1 MIATPKAAV
10 LTSPETMEIKD
21 FPYPKLDTGML
32 LRIDSAGVCGT
43 DVHIYNGEV
52 PNLPYPIIQGHEIC
66 GTIEQLP
73 ENNGIICSEKLNV
86 GDRVV
91 LVPGISCSNCEYCRS
106 FPHMENYCK
115 NRTAYGINMSSLKP
129 PHLFGGFSEFL
140 YAYPRFWAYKIPRSL
155 SPDTAVLIETL
166 SVAMRAVERGFYP
179 NSQYSMGFGI
189 GANMV
194 VQGAGP
200 IGILAALSGKVAG
213 ANVIIVDELEH
224 RIKIAKQ
231 MGIKNAVN
239 ENQMQPHERIA
250 AVKELTEGQGADI
263 IVECTGEL
271 SAVNEG
277 IDMLRRGGRYV
288 EMGHFA
294 DVGSSKIKPYSI
306 CRNDIEIIGSVIA
319 PPPQFKKA
327 LYVMKNYD
335 FPFDKLITHK
345 FSLEQT
351 QEAIENAEKR
361 NGMKTIIKP

>member
-1 MIATPKAAV
+1 MSKAAV
-10 LTSPETMEIKD
+10 LTSPKRMEIKD

-32 LRIDSAGVCGT
+32 LKVDSAGVCGT
-43 DVHIYNGEV
+43 DVHIYNGKV

-66 GTIEQLP
+66 GTVEQLP

-91 LVPGISCSNCEYCRS
+91 LVPGISCNNCEYCRS

-115 NRTAYGINMSSLKP
+115 NRTVCGINMSSSKP

-140 YAYPRFWAYKIPRSL
+140 YAYPRFWAYKIPRNI

-189 GANMV
+189 GANMI

-224 RIKIAKQ
+224 RLKIAKQ
-231 MGIKNAVN
+231 VGIKNAVN
-239 ENQMQPHERIA
+239 VKQMKPHERIA
-250 AVKELTEGQGADI
+250 AVKELTEEQGADL

-294 DVGSSKIKPYSI
+294 DVGSSTIKPYSI

-319 PPPQFKKA
+319 PPSQFKKA

-335 FPFDKLITHK
+335 FPFDKLITHR
-345 FSLEQT
+345 FGLEQA
-351 QEAIENAEKR
+351 QEAVENAEKR